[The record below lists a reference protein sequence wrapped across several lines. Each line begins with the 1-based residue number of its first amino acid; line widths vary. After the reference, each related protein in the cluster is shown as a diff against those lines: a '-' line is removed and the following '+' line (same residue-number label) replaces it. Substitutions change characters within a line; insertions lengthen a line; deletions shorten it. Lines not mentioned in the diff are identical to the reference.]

1 MPLWHYR
8 NNRTL
13 IRLSRVEGTEGR
25 ERRLIELV
33 RHSSVAEGAQIETR
47 PKPGWCFDLFCLC
60 FVPDPPYVLADNQS
74 CLPFDFDLVPLP
86 SLSLS
91 LSLFLSFSFSLFFLV
106 FRCTSRYL
114 LIDRRRATRLSTN
127 LDKTRLSDGDS
138 DIFVEKSRGKPVRW
152 KRTMERQVRGD
163 GFS

>member
-47 PKPGWCFDLFCLC
+47 PKPRWCFDLFCLC

-74 CLPFDFDLVPLP
+74 CLPFDFDLVPLL
-86 SLSLS
+86 SLSIYLS
-91 LSLFLSFSFSLFFLV
+91 LSLFFSGLSLHLSISFN
-106 FRCTSRYL
+106 RPYAE
-114 LIDRRRATRLSTN
+114 RRACPPTWTKHASL
-127 LDKTRLSDGDS
+127 
-138 DIFVEKSRGKPVRW
+138 
-152 KRTMERQVRGD
+152 
-163 GFS
+163 

>member
-86 SLSLS
+86 SLSLF
-91 LSLFLSFSFSLFFLV
+91 LSLFGLSLCLSISFNRPSPSDALVHQPGQNASLWWWQRHF
-106 FRCTSRYL
+106 
-114 LIDRRRATRLSTN
+114 
-127 LDKTRLSDGDS
+127 
-138 DIFVEKSRGKPVRW
+138 RGKITWQACQVETHDGETSPWRW
-152 KRTMERQVRGD
+152 
-163 GFS
+163 F